1 MFNLLQLFEVLYRQQ
16 CELNLKRKNNLQTNT
31 KNSIPKIRNYHT
43 GTSSNQSL
51 SPNLY
56 DLLSTT
62 QVYMTEKR
70 NEEYGVIFDRTSPQL
85 A

>member
-43 GTSSNQSL
+43 LAHDQIK
-51 SPNLY
+51 
-56 DLLSTT
+56 
-62 QVYMTEKR
+62 VYVQIYMICYQQHR
-70 NEEYGVIFDRTSPQL
+70 FI
-85 A
+85 